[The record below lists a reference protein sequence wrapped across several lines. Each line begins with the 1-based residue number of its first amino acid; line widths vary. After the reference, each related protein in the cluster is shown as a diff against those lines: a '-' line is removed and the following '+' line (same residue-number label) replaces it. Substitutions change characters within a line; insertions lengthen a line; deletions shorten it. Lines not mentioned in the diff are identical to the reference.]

1 MDAVTPSVH
10 NEHWASQMAP
20 VCWAFNKKKLS
31 QGVTSRHEINSRRH
45 ENADFRDEMVL
56 GTQN

>member
-10 NEHWASQMAP
+10 NEHWAAQMAP
-20 VCWAFNKKKLS
+20 VFWAFNTKKLS
-31 QGVTSRHEINSRRH
+31 QGVTSRHQINSRRH
-45 ENADFRDEMVL
+45 ENADFRDERVL